1 MSELN
6 RKRENN
12 SRHFREL
19 LFFEECQQIN
29 NCEIRFR
36 HDSCPGMHLHKAF
49 DAKIITKYY
58 SASVIVQA
66 LVVEPSMALGEDML
80 ESCEAVVCIHTAKN
94 ITDLEHTKRLL
105 SVAKKIIS
113 IQKFLPSLT
122 LTNQKQKDE
131 LSRDSLSTWCF
142 DNKVECVATN
152 MNKLEDGRSNR
163 EKHGLARVC
172 VLRDNHV
179 VQHGTTRKSR
189 QVKRWAFVTA

>member
-1 MSELN
+1 MSSITSSSVSLGSAGN
-6 RKRENN
+6 KPTILLVGN
-12 SRHFREL
+12 SIESVKTIAATL
-19 LFFEECQQIN
+19 ESCYFEECQQIN

-105 SVAKKIIS
+105 SVAKDHINTKI
-113 IQKFLPSLT
+113 LPSLT
-122 LTNQKQKDE
+122 LTNQKQRTSFIGILYPHGASIIK
-131 LSRDSLSTWCF
+131 LSVW
-142 DNKVECVATN
+142 
-152 MNKLEDGRSNR
+152 
-163 EKHGLARVC
+163 
-172 VLRDNHV
+172 
-179 VQHGTTRKSR
+179 R
-189 QVKRWAFVTA
+189 QI